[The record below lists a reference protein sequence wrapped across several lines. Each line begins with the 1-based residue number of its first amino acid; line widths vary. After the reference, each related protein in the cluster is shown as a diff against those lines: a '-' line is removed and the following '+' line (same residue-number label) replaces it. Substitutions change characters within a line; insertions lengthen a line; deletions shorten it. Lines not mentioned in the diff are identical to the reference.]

1 LEKVSKQGKQL
12 VIMGDFNVNLLNTN
26 NDIPTTNF
34 IDILSSYL
42 MLPHITLPTRVCDI
56 KNSDR

>member
-34 IDILSSYL
+34 I
-42 MLPHITLPTRVCDI
+42 
-56 KNSDR
+56 